1 MPADDEKMREFLEV
15 RSVPDR
21 VLSGRFLLCCS
32 CFFRGYCFEFN
43 FLWGIPRG
51 ILPIG
56 LCTTCEIGKS
66 EFHRREIVCDDYARL
81 HSFQADECCA
91 ARVLNAF
98 RRFHYRYILSQNFI
112 PMWYP
117 NSRAKSN
124 SI

>member
-1 MPADDEKMREFLEV
+1 MLLLFFGGI
-15 RSVPDR
+15 
-21 VLSGRFLLCCS
+21 VLSFI
-32 CFFRGYCFEFN
+32 

-56 LCTTCEIGKS
+56 LCTCEIGKS
-66 EFHRREIVCDDYARL
+66 EFHRRQIVCDDYGGL

-98 RRFHYRYILSQNFI
+98 RRFHFRYILSHNFI
-112 PMWYP
+112 SMWYP
-117 NSRAKSN
+117 KLRAKSK